1 MDLNHDRIRS
11 RLQDISRAVDRLS
24 RIRAVGE
31 SEFLADE
38 DSQDIARARLL
49 TAMEACLNICYHVCA
64 KKLKKVPENYGQC
77 FSLLAEN
84 GLITSELGERL
95 SAMIGLRNRLVHMY
109 WDVDYRHIY
118 RILSRNLED
127 LEQFSR
133 QILQLEAGPRNW

>member
-1 MDLNHDRIRS
+1 MELNHDRIRS

-31 SEFLADE
+31 STFLADE

-49 TAMEACLNICYHVCA
+49 TAMEAALNICYHVCA
-64 KKLKKVPENYGQC
+64 KKLKRVPENYGEC
-77 FSLLAEN
+77 FSLLAGT
-84 GLITSELGERL
+84 GLISSELGKRL

-109 WDVDYRHIY
+109 WDIDYRQIY

-127 LEQFSR
+127 LEQFSKE
-133 QILQLEAGPRNW
+133 ILQLEAGLRDR